1 MVTMVQLLSTAT
13 ADIIVMRALL
23 VPTSKLAQLVN
34 TTLQG
39 TPQAGRVLPVKLEA
53 ITTKQCKYH
62 AKLVSSVTIL
72 HLPQH

>member
-1 MVTMVQLLSTAT
+1 MVTMEQLLSTAT

-34 TTLQG
+34 TTLQV
-39 TPQAGRVLPVKLEA
+39 TQAGRVLPVKLEA
-53 ITTKQCKYH
+53 IATKRCKYH

>member
-1 MVTMVQLLSTAT
+1 MVTMEQLLSTAT

-34 TTLQG
+34 TTLQV
-39 TPQAGRVLPVKLEA
+39 TQAGRVLPVKLEVIA
-53 ITTKQCKYH
+53 TKLCKYL
-62 AKLVSSVTIL
+62 AKLVSSVIIL